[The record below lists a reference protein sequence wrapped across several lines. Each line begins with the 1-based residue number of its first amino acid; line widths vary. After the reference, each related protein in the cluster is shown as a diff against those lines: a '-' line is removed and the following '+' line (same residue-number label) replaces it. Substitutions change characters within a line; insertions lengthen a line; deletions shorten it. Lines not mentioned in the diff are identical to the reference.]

1 MYKETAAAAAAAAAA
16 AVNVQV
22 SSSNSLHM
30 YKEAAAAAAD
40 VDVQGSSSATTYL
53 HHLLQLLL
61 PLAHQATQPVAQAR
75 DQHAAPW
82 PPRPA
87 SAAPTPPSGAEVA
100 AAWRAI
106 SASMLA
112 STLRISISR
121 SDTSARSERSLGG
134 QGREGRQHVCGGVG
148 LAARGRLHTGR
159 YVEGK
164 VMGGLHTSKCVEG
177 SIQAS
182 TNEKIE
188 QIKIYMH
195 TGI

>member
-1 MYKETAAAAAAAAAA
+1 
-16 AVNVQV
+16 
-22 SSSNSLHM
+22 
-30 YKEAAAAAAD
+30 
-40 VDVQGSSSATTYL
+40 
-53 HHLLQLLL
+53 
-61 PLAHQATQPVAQAR
+61 
-75 DQHAAPW
+75 
-82 PPRPA
+82 
-87 SAAPTPPSGAEVA
+87 
-100 AAWRAI
+100 
-106 SASMLA
+106 MLA